1 MYLLLPQSCF
11 FQFMLALFVSYIA
24 GPFFMTDTPLHRLAI
39 GGGEGRKK
47 GKRDILYHSYRIR
60 LLFDGTVNLVSG

>member
-1 MYLLLPQSCF
+1 
-11 FQFMLALFVSYIA
+11 
-24 GPFFMTDTPLHRLAI
+24 MTDTPLHRLAI